1 MRDHGRQIGHLPSAQ
16 AARRL
21 HLRSFV
27 MTELRTTAEYNTQE
41 LMGLIA
47 TSGSNDR
54 ITARMPAV
62 TLEELL
68 KPEPLAAYVTGGTT
82 ALPLHVF
89 PRAVVI
95 AISAALTVLFVL
107 LVAAI

>member
-1 MRDHGRQIGHLPSAQ
+1 MFDHGSRFGHLPSAQ

-21 HLRSFV
+21 HLRSIA
-27 MTELRTTAEYNTQE
+27 MTELRTTAEYNTQD
-41 LMGLIA
+41 LMSLIA

-54 ITARMPAV
+54 ITAKMPAV

-68 KPEPLAAYVTGGTT
+68 KPEPLASYATGGTT

-89 PRAVVI
+89 PRGAVI

-107 LVAAI
+107 LIVAI